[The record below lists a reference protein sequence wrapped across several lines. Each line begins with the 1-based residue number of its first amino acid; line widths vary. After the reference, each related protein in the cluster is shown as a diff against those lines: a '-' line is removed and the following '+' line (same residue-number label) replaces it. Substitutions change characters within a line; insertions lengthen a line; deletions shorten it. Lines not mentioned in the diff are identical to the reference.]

1 MGASPSPLKQQKSV
15 LDSEERDNNFG
26 GEGGGSGQHTIVDR
40 NDSLNMTRQLS
51 DSKARKRL
59 YTLKPTVVDITDS

>member
-1 MGASPSPLKQQKSV
+1 MNASPSPLKQQRSV
-15 LDSEERDNNFG
+15 LDSEERDNFD
-26 GEGGGSGQHTIVDR
+26 GSRTIDR

-59 YTLKPTVVDITDS
+59 YGMKPTVVDITDS